1 MESLII
7 AAVFMAA
14 ANMFRYK
21 HIEKAENHV
30 GNVVAARAAKALAH
44 APHGGGGANGNTVAP

>member
-7 AAVFMAA
+7 AALCLGV
-14 ANMFRYK
+14 ANMFRSNQ
-21 HIEKAENHV
+21 IEKAKNHV

-44 APHGGGGANGNTVAP
+44 DPHGGGGTNKNGVAP